1 MPKIMQMG
9 TLKEREI
16 VKEIK
21 KGAIF
26 IYPCDTI
33 YGLGCNALNEA
44 SVRRLREIKQR
55 SDKPFSVISQSKKW
69 ILRNFEARKSYVNR
83 LPGPYT
89 FVMRPKKRNL
99 LSDEVTR
106 GNGTVGVRI
115 PDHPFIKVIQKAKVP
130 FVTTSVNFAGQRPAT
145 DVSKIPSEIVNSV
158 DYIIGDIVLDNA
170 PSTIIDLTGL
180 IPRIIKRNA

>member
-9 TLKEREI
+9 SLKEREI
-16 VKEIK
+16 IREIK
-21 KGAIF
+21 NGAIF

-33 YGLGCNALNEA
+33 YGLGCNALNGA
-44 SVRRLREIKQR
+44 SVKRLREIKQR
-55 SDKPFSVISQSKKW
+55 SEKPFSVIAQSKEW
-69 ILRNFEARKSYVNR
+69 ILRNFEARKNYVNR

-89 FVMRPKKRNL
+89 FIMRPKKQGL
-99 LSDEVTR
+99 LSVEVTK
-106 GNGTVGVRI
+106 GNDTVGVRI

-145 DVSKIPSEIVNSV
+145 DISKIPSEIINNV

-170 PSTIIDLTGL
+170 PSTLIDLTSE
-180 IPRIIKRNA
+180 IPKIIKRNA